1 MPNAVLA
8 TDPLERLA
16 KPEFDFDKAG
26 TNKPLSELASADLVQ
41 KLQNKGALARQGLA
55 NIGSIGA
62 QYAAQG
68 LPVDAETGMAD
79 RTALDRLFRSKLFS
93 LDAPATYALGQSGVF
108 PDIQPTAAKT
118 ASPDNSVWRGVPISV
133 ASSAAGAVDPK
144 NTTAAGSSITDTE
157 QVPTGAGTWKKRT
170 TKADQKETQVVPGG
184 SNFITPEEFAK
195 GKTKRDE
202 WYASGGLEA
211 PEGTI
216 VRSSPDKGGGLY
228 MYMGDDTWA
237 LVHLPGQDQTAGGP
251 VAPLPT
257 YPMPGSKI
265 PPR

>member
-26 TNKPLSELASADLVQ
+26 PNKPLSDLASADVVQ
-41 KLQNKGALARQGLA
+41 KLQNKGALAKQRLA

-62 QYAAQG
+62 QYAAQA
-68 LPVDAETGMAD
+68 LPVNAETGMAD
-79 RTALDRLFRSKLFS
+79 PTALDRLFRSKLFS
-93 LDAPATYALGQSGVF
+93 LDAPATYALGQTGVF

-118 ASPDNSVWRGVPISV
+118 ASPDNSVFRGMPISV
-133 ASSAAGAVDPK
+133 ASSAAGAVNPK

-170 TKADQKETQVVPGG
+170 TKADQEETQVVPGG

-202 WYASGGLEA
+202 WYASGGEA
-211 PEGTI
+211 QIGTI

-228 MYMGDDTWA
+228 KYMGDDTWA

-251 VAPLPT
+251 VTPPPR
-257 YPMPGSKI
+257 YPAPGSEI
-265 PPR
+265 PSR

>member
-26 TNKPLSELASADLVQ
+26 PNKPLSDLASADVVQ
-41 KLQNKGALARQGLA
+41 KLQNKGALAKQRLA
-55 NIGSIGA
+55 NIGNIGA
-62 QYAAQG
+62 TFAGLG

-93 LDAPATYALGQSGVF
+93 LDAPSNYALGQSGIF
-108 PDIQPTAAKT
+108 PDIQPTAAET
-118 ASPDNSVWRGVPISV
+118 ASPDNSVWRGMPISV
-133 ASSAAGAVDPK
+133 ASSAAGAGNPN
-144 NTTAAGSSITDTE
+144 NTTAAGSSISDT
-157 QVPTGAGTWKKRT
+157 AGGETAPGVYTRRV
-170 TKADQKETQVVPGG
+170 TKADQEETQVVPGG

-202 WYASGGLEA
+202 WYASGGEA
-211 PEGTI
+211 QIGTI

-228 MYMGDDTWA
+228 KYMGDDTWA

-251 VAPLPT
+251 VTPPPR
-257 YPMPGSKI
+257 YPAPGSEI
-265 PPR
+265 PSR